1 MVMQLLRIF
10 VDDAQRY
17 EDRALYL
24 ALVDELH
31 RAGFPGATVFKGIEG
46 YGHDKTIYAARQFEV
61 STGLPVLIEVID
73 EEGKIRAFLPKLQ
86 AMIDSGLLTLEK
98 IEAIR
103 ISKDATE

>member
-1 MVMQLLRIF
+1 
-10 VDDAQRY
+10 
-17 EDRALYL
+17 
-24 ALVDELH
+24 LH